1 MSYTETQLEKIWRMA
16 EYISESS
23 EELGIRKDMC
33 GAWIQKEKFGK
44 EDDFGWEVDHIFPKS
59 KALEIGISE
68 EKYNDIINLQ
78 PLHHKN
84 NGPEGK
90 GDNYPR
96 FNSKIISKENIN
108 IETVKEFVIS
118 FEKQLEIKLLFSGI
132 EA

>member
-1 MSYTETQLEKIWRMA
+1 MY
-16 EYISESS
+16 
-23 EELGIRKDMC
+23 
-33 GAWIQKEKFGK
+33 GAKG
-44 EDDFGWEVDHIFPKS
+44 DFGWEVDHIYTKNTAK
-59 KALEIGISE
+59 KAGVSE

-118 FEKQLEIKLLFSGI
+118 FEKQLEIKILFSDKKFTKKTLSNTEGFFC
-132 EA
+132 